1 MESCATHMTHLD
13 VEELLTLT
21 VLAFFFSKTRS
32 ASFFFSN
39 TPTQPHASLSQPQP
53 SFFEQTHTGKRIRY
67 TWIAPLSLSLS
78 SNSSTP
84 RLNFSSQTH
93 RAQPHASLS
102 SPPPLFSE
110 KLRPARC
117 CEAKST
123 EATCSNRR
131 SHRTIGQPLPPYQ
144 SHRTAAA
151 TNLVM
156 LHFPTS

>member
-67 TWIAPLSLSLS
+67 TWIAPLSLSPQTPQTRVSTSLLKHTEPSLMPLS
-78 SNSSTP
+78 HLLHLCFLRNSD
-84 RLNFSSQTH
+84 RQDVV
-93 RAQPHASLS
+93 R
-102 SPPPLFSE
+102 
-110 KLRPARC
+110 R
-117 CEAKST
+117 
-123 EATCSNRR
+123 NRR
-131 SHRTIGQPLPPYQ
+131 RP
-144 SHRTAAA
+144 RAA
-151 TNLVM
+151 TADLTGQLDSPYLLTNLTEQQQPPI
-156 LHFPTS
+156 L

>member
-1 MESCATHMTHLD
+1 MSLKRRRHLSLESCAMHMTHL
-13 VEELLTLT
+13 VAEELLTLIA
-21 VLAFFFSKTRS
+21 LASFFSSTRS
-32 ASFFFSN
+32 ASFFFSI

-67 TWIAPLSLSLS
+67 TWIAPPLSLS

-131 SHRTIGQPLPPYQ
+131 SHRTTG
-144 SHRTAAA
+144 
-151 TNLVM
+151 
-156 LHFPTS
+156 